1 MTRSDLV
8 VQLAER
14 FGQLTIRDTEFAVK
28 TMLDAMSD
36 ALARGHR
43 IEIRG
48 FGSFGLNYRPPRT
61 GRNPKS
67 GEKVQVPEKYVPHF
81 KAGKELRE
89 RVDGSNE
96 DPAVAASAPEPA
108 SEPVR

>member
-8 VQLAER
+8 AELAAR
-14 FGQLTIRDTEFAVK
+14 FTQLTQRDTEAAV
-28 TMLDAMSD
+28 TTILDAVGD
-36 ALARGHR
+36 ALVRGHR

-48 FGSFGLNYRPPRT
+48 FGSFALNYRPPRV

-89 RVDGSNE
+89 RVDMMG
-96 DPAVAASAPEPA
+96 
-108 SEPVR
+108 